1 MNGETNEG
9 KRNIPPS
16 MRRTCREGGKKT
28 SSPRRESRDE
38 AVRTHA
44 STDAGAVSPDPP

>member
-38 AVRTHA
+38 AARTHA
-44 STDAGAVSPDPP
+44 STDAGAVSPDSP